1 MENYT
6 SDYFNEN
13 KKLEFASFG
22 KRVAAEIIDAIIF
35 SFVNF
40 ILLGFYFFKEL
51 SLEELT
57 YETLSTSPEFK
68 EFTLISAFINIFHF
82 TVMESSRY
90 QATLGKSLMKIK
102 VGNEWGEKIE
112 FGQAFIRNLGK
123 AFFTLLGFIPLF
135 SPYAGTL
142 GIIYMIT
149 CTRVIWDLNKQAL
162 HDKLSRTF
170 VFVREEN

>member
-1 MENYT
+1 MENYST
-6 SDYFNEN
+6 DYFNEN
-13 KKLEFASFG
+13 KKLEFASFW
-22 KRVAAEIIDAIIF
+22 KRFVAEIIDAVIF

-82 TVMESSRY
+82 TLMESSRY

-102 VGNEWGEKIE
+102 VGSELGERIE
-112 FGQAFIRNLGK
+112 FGQALIRNLGK
-123 AFFTLLGFIPLF
+123 AFFSLLGFVPFF
-135 SPYAGTL
+135 SPYSATL
-142 GIIYMIT
+142 GLIYLFT
-149 CTRVIWDLNKQAL
+149 CLMVIWDMNKQAL
-162 HDKLSRTF
+162 HDKLSKTF
-170 VFVREEN
+170 VFVKE